1 MMNLITKILFPLCL
15 LFPITTFGETMDD
28 LVERDGLFYKE
39 FTDVPF
45 TGNLTGK
52 SQGKIKNGKKEGPW
66 VGYYKT
72 GQLFAK
78 ENYKDGK
85 REGPWVSYY
94 KNGQLESKRT
104 FKNGKLEGPWVRYLP
119 DGSVSEQ
126 GED

>member
-1 MMNLITKILFPLCL
+1 MKLITKILFPLCL

-66 VGYYKT
+66 IRYHDN
-72 GQLFAK
+72 GQLELK
-78 ENYKDGK
+78 GTYKDGK